1 MNELKN
7 TIIEVFT
14 GLGKAGVDDSM
25 ESIVAAGLLDSLS
38 ILELVNALEDRFDIA
53 FEEED
58 LTLENF
64 DKLATIEQIVAA
76 RLADNAG

>member
-1 MNELKN
+1 MNDLKS
-7 TIIEVFT
+7 TIIDVFT
-14 GLGKAGVDDSM
+14 GLGKGAVDDEM
-25 ESIVAAGLLDSLS
+25 ESIVAAGILDSLS

-64 DKLATIEQIVAA
+64 DKLATIEKIVAA
-76 RLADNAG
+76 RLEDGAQ